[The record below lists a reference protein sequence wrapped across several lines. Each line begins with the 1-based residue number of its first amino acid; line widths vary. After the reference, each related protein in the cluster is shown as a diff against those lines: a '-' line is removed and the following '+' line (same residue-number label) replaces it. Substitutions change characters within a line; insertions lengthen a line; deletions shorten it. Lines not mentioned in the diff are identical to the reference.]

1 MIIRFEK
8 LRTHEK
14 FVRIEANGILTT
26 EICYKYNNNQA
37 ADTAG
42 NLINI
47 IPNEQV
53 YKLKRPA
60 PIQENVNYFVTEDGR
75 KYKVSK

>member
-14 FVRIEANGILTT
+14 FVRIEANGSLTT
-26 EICYKYNNNQA
+26 EICYKYNNAQA

-42 NLINI
+42 NLINFL
-47 IPNEQV
+47 PNEQV
-53 YKLKRPA
+53 YKLKRPVLRSS
-60 PIQENVNYFVTEDGR
+60 QENQVT
-75 KYKVSK
+75 V